1 MRTFLLGALL
11 LLPAALAAEDGV
23 SVEYLAAPENEMMWY
38 VESWHELPRG
48 WRLEPSISL
57 FRSPHGSSVHRTV
70 SVSVGWEPTRRLDL
84 SVTGGW
90 TAPRDGYSSRHA
102 GASVLYRFRDREPEG
117 AGLGTFKAG
126 PAVLFTRHLDSTLG
140 HVDEHAEHAA
150 GGFEVLETA
159 LSLKA
164 AAQAAR
170 SRWTVVLRKSI
181 YDRALPASTTARFG
195 GPPGGALGALHHS
208 PTYETLARG
217 FNDASQSL
225 RWDPELK
232 GPVELF
238 LQYERSTFTNRAAP
252 SHEYQA
258 GFLWDLGRTGFGLTL
273 RRFDPRVHHATDALI
288 FEWRLKLS

>member
-1 MRTFLLGALL
+1 MKILLVLLL
-11 LLPAALAAEDGV
+11 LLPAAAAAEDGV

-38 VESWHELPRG
+38 VESWHGLPQG
-48 WRLEPSISL
+48 WRLEPSLSF
-57 FRSPHGSSVHRTV
+57 FRSPHGSSVHRTA

-90 TAPRDGYSSRHA
+90 TALRDGYSSRHA
-102 GASVLYRFRDREPEG
+102 GASVLYVLRDNV
-117 AGLGTFKAG
+117 KAG
-126 PAVLFTRHLDSTLG
+126 PAALFTSHMDN
-140 HVDEHAEHAA
+140 VA
-150 GGFEVLETA
+150 GFTVLESA
-159 LSLKA
+159 LSVKV

-170 SRWTVVLRKSI
+170 SRWTFVARKSL
-181 YDRALPASTTARFG
+181 YDRALPSGSTARYG
-195 GPPGGALGALHHS
+195 GAPGGALSTQHHS

-232 GPVELF
+232 GPVEFF
-238 LQYERSTFTNRAAP
+238 LQYERSTYTNRATPA
-252 SHEYQA
+252 HEYQG

-273 RRFDPRVHHATDALI
+273 RRFDARAHHATDALI